1 MMTQNIA
8 DTIRHH
14 RKRLGLT
21 QEQLAERVG
30 VSFQAVSKW
39 ECGTATPDLSMIV
52 VLANFFDI
60 TTDTLLGVDIAK
72 KKECID
78 AILAE
83 YNRLSNLGKEKEQ
96 FDYICAAYRDY
107 PGDNRILDKYLWEL
121 CYDPYCDCD
130 GLLVHEEEI
139 TALCTRVMN
148 ECIDD
153 EVRYSAISIMCGLY
167 RDKGDIPRAKEMIA
181 RLPRELQGEETECL
195 YSSSDSDEWWSAIRE
210 NVNDLTSR
218 LYIKL
223 RNQAL
228 HAPVSHEEHI
238 RLLKKAEKLL
248 QIIYDEGDYGFANYH
263 LGELYLWIA
272 NRYRVMG
279 DDKHCAEYL
288 KRGLSFVHAYDML
301 PEEVIHTSH
310 AVRGCIFRR
319 AEVSSGFEGN
329 DMKREL
335 GYLASF
341 SIYDDVRDAE
351 WYREIIAQFA
361 PFASDTK

>member
-1 MMTQNIA
+1 
-8 DTIRHH
+8 
-14 RKRLGLT
+14 
-21 QEQLAERVG
+21 
-30 VSFQAVSKW
+30 
-39 ECGTATPDLSMIV
+39 MIV

-83 YNRLSNLGKEKEQ
+83 YNRLSNLGKEKEK

-153 EVRYSAISIMCGLY
+153 EVRNSAISIMCGLY

-195 YSSSDSDEWWSAIRE
+195 YSSSDSDEWWSALRG
-210 NVNDLTSR
+210 NTQNHTDA

-310 AVRGCIFRR
+310 AVRGCVFRR

>member
-1 MMTQNIA
+1 MMTKTIA
-8 DTIRHH
+8 DTIRYH

-72 KKECID
+72 KKERID

-83 YNRLSNLGKEKEQ
+83 YNRLANLGKEKEK

-195 YSSSDSDEWWSAIRE
+195 YSSSDSDEWWSALRG
-210 NVNDLTSR
+210 NTQNHTDA

-228 HAPVSHEEHI
+228 HAPVSREEQI
-238 RLLKKAEKLL
+238 RLLKKAEALL
-248 QIIYDEGDYGFANYH
+248 NLIYDEGALGFVNYYF
-263 LGELYLWIA
+263 GEIYLYIA
-272 NRYRVMG
+272 NRYRMIG
-279 DDKHCAEYL
+279 DDAQCADYL
-288 KRGLSFVHAYDML
+288 ERGLEYVYAYDTL
-301 PEEVIHTSH
+301 PEEVVHTAF
-310 AVRGCIFRR
+310 AVRGLKFRKS
-319 AEVSSGFEGN
+319 EVYSGYEGN
-329 DMKREL
+329 AIKLEL
-335 GYLASF
+335 ENLASH
-341 SIYDDVRDAE
+341 SIYDDVRNTD
-351 WYREIIAQFA
+351 WYQKIIKRFA